1 MTRFEFSQRTKTK
14 SVSKTLN
21 ILFNCIYVLT
31 CMDFGFSLGVY
42 KRMKVLENISL
53 VLRVMVAIMCAAMV
67 MKQDILDSAW
77 ADITLTESLLVIVSF
92 KLSKPKLSYRELLEN
107 LSIVDETQ
115 GAPPAGYKVERKLIT
130 YIAGVTAL
138 RLTVLCLYCVAHTEQ
153 YSIDNFIEFL
163 YNVPCYCLD
172 LYLIVHFIIF
182 HSIYCRLRTLR
193 KALSNNFDVYRAHLI
208 YKTLID
214 CTEEIK
220 KCLDIPVSRSDRHRH
235 SLHKPMGT
243 FLKSYRTPRVMFQ
256 LVVILIATI
265 LVVMVNVLVTLRM
278 LFKGESIIS
287 AFLLR
292 YIEVILSLALLFVPV
307 LVADM
312 MALEA
317 HKIHIFLHGRMQTAN
332 DLAAEERREVRQF
345 AHYVGTRPFR
355 LRACHVLA
363 LDSSLPITVVSVCVT
378 YLIVIVQF
386 THLY

>member
-1 MTRFEFSQRTKTK
+1 
-14 SVSKTLN
+14 
-21 ILFNCIYVLT
+21 
-31 CMDFGFSLGVY
+31 MDFGFSLGVY

-278 LFKGESIIS
+278 LFKGEVTQRGSVHVQVVLPENLPLSYFNIVHCISLQSIIS

-332 DLAAEERREVRQF
+332 DL
-345 AHYVGTRPFR
+345 GN
-355 LRACHVLA
+355 
-363 LDSSLPITVVSVCVT
+363 
-378 YLIVIVQF
+378 
-386 THLY
+386 

>member
-1 MTRFEFSQRTKTK
+1 
-14 SVSKTLN
+14 
-21 ILFNCIYVLT
+21 
-31 CMDFGFSLGVY
+31 
-42 KRMKVLENISL
+42 MKVLENISL

-332 DLAAEERREVRQF
+332 DLVRHESPGDRDNGHDQRAENSAA
-345 AHYVGTRPFR
+345 
-355 LRACHVLA
+355 
-363 LDSSLPITVVSVCVT
+363 DS
-378 YLIVIVQF
+378 
-386 THLY
+386 

>member
-1 MTRFEFSQRTKTK
+1 
-14 SVSKTLN
+14 
-21 ILFNCIYVLT
+21 
-31 CMDFGFSLGVY
+31 
-42 KRMKVLENISL
+42 MKVLENISL

-220 KCLDIPVSRSDRHRH
+220 KCLDIP
-235 SLHKPMGT
+235 
-243 FLKSYRTPRVMFQ
+243 

-332 DLAAEERREVRQF
+332 DLVRHESPGDRDNGHDQRAENSAA
-345 AHYVGTRPFR
+345 
-355 LRACHVLA
+355 
-363 LDSSLPITVVSVCVT
+363 DS
-378 YLIVIVQF
+378 
-386 THLY
+386 